1 VTVRPLH
8 DRIIGQRIDE
18 GEQNVQVLGEQIRG
32 HRRLD
37 VRGDRR
43 PAAYRWTILWT
54 GAWTA
59 SQRGLLQ
66 PPRERLLTETGLER
80 QLSGADRIVPG
91 QPFEHFL
98 FVGHGEWSG
107 HVVVAFSPLA
117 SKS

>member
-1 VTVRPLH
+1 LVSASTKANKTFRYLENRYADTVVLTFAEIE
-8 DRIIGQRIDE
+8 DLLVID
-18 GEQNVQVLGEQIRG
+18 GPFFGPALGRH
-32 HRRLD
+32 HREATR
-37 VRGDRR
+37 
-43 PAAYRWTILWT
+43 
-54 GAWTA
+54 
-59 SQRGLLQ
+59 LLQ